1 MGRWSAQ
8 PSSINLSG
16 ARITAMRSWL
26 QIDVAVGG
34 FAFSILVLRWVAL
47 GNVVGI
53 ILIVALTVAGFVIPS
68 AVRQ

>member
-1 MGRWSAQ
+1 
-8 PSSINLSG
+8 
-16 ARITAMRSWL
+16 MRSWL
-26 QIDVAVGG
+26 QIVGAVGG
-34 FAFSILVLRWVAL
+34 FAVSILVLRWVSL